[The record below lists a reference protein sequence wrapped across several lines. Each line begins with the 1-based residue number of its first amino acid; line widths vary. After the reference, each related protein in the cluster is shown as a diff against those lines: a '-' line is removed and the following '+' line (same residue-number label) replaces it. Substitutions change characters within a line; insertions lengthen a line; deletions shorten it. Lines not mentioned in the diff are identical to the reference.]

1 MTETAQMR
9 ETLRQMIAVLQAER
23 QALAGLD
30 LDAIM
35 GCATDKVA
43 LCGTL
48 DLGGALGPGLP
59 ISEECRGLLDAA
71 RRLNEVNRQV
81 RNLIAANV
89 AARLDALTGS
99 PALYRAAQNASPP
112 MLTPPRAADLAR
124 PLLKPLQRPP
134 VAGVSLERGQINRR
148 CGAPVQPPGRGRDP
162 ARRAGDG
169 NRLCLFAGGSAA
181 RIEP

>member
-1 MTETAQMR
+1 MSAPTAMA
-9 ETLRQMIAVLQAER
+9 ENLRQMIAVLQAER

-35 GCATDKVA
+35 GAAHDKIA

-48 DLGGALGPGLP
+48 DECGPFAEGFALT
-59 ISEECRGLLDAA
+59 EECRGLLDAA

-99 PALYRAAQNASPP
+99 PALYRAG
-112 MLTPPRAADLAR
+112 AA
-124 PLLKPLQRPP
+124 
-134 VAGVSLERGQINRR
+134 
-148 CGAPVQPPGRGRDP
+148 
-162 ARRAGDG
+162 
-169 NRLCLFAGGSAA
+169 SAA
-181 RIEP
+181 AYGYAGARI